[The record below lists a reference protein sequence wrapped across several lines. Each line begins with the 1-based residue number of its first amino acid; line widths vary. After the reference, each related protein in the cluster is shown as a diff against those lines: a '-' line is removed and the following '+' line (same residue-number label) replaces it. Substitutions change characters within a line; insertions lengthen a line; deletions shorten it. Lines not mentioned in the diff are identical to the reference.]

1 MKTVRE
7 IISIFIPRDALK
19 RLMTEYE
26 DFDAASR
33 FCADYCI
40 TADDLDALVIK
51 KSPKPKRSKPRLTLA
66 MRLWT

>member
-1 MKTVRE
+1 
-7 IISIFIPRDALK
+7 
-19 RLMTEYE
+19 MTEYE